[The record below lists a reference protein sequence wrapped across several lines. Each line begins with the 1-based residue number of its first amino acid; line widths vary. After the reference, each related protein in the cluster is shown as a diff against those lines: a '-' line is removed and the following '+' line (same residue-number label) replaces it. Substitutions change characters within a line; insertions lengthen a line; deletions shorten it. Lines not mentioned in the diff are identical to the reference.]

1 MLDNLIKKL
10 YHGGK
15 LWRTIYIL
23 CYAIFW
29 GSKARLWNSVCV
41 LPQKGFGVS
50 PRKFFKIYMQKVHF
64 PAFWM
69 NLFYPKI
76 LLKLMRSC
84 IMIYFWEPNAQLC
97 EFCVVMRAK
106 RLPIAQSSNS
116 VSCLKRGLGCHPG
129 KFFKSMSKILHFRAF
144 WVSSMWSVHK
154 TFLSFSWR
162 RQKMKEHQNCQN
174 YLE

>member
-15 LWRTIYIL
+15 LWQTIYTVL
-23 CYAIFW
+23 CDLLRVKGQIVKF
-29 GSKARLWNSVCV
+29 LCV

-50 PRKFFKIYMQKVHF
+50 PRKFFKIYMRKVHF

-116 VSCLKRGLGCHPG
+116 VSCLKEGLGCHPG
-129 KFFKSMSKILHFRAF
+129 NFSNLCVKFCIFVHFE
-144 WVSSMWSVHK
+144 WVQCGVSTKHS
-154 TFLSFSWR
+154 
-162 RQKMKEHQNCQN
+162 
-174 YLE
+174 